1 MSPLAPAIKE
11 KKKIPI
17 KTNSYKVSKSTGV
30 KIQYNI

>member
-11 KKKIPI
+11 KKIPI